1 MCLHRNISEKKT
13 VVYTAVMLSQIWTG
27 VTNIVVLVESLLFQQ
42 LGWNWL
48 ASNFYHISTGAI
60 LLHVLF
66 VKFSS

>member
-1 MCLHRNISEKKT
+1 
-13 VVYTAVMLSQIWTG
+13 MLSQTWTG

-48 ASNFYHISTGAI
+48 VSNLYHISTGAI

-66 VKFSS
+66 VEFSS